1 MKRLAKGAG
10 YGNVYLEEVPIPPI
24 TPGQVLVRAHTSLIS
39 RGSEILRRYRLEGP
53 VDPGMMGYSAVGTVV
68 EVGAEARATG
78 YVPGDRVYATAP
90 HAEYVAS
97 AAPDPMRTFKLPAA
111 VPWPCAPFLG
121 FVRAGLAW
129 AISSGARP
137 TDTVVVLGQGLI
149 GNMVMQAHRARGVG
163 RVLTVDPLELRAR
176 LSRELGAAA
185 ALQAGGAAAV
195 AEVRRLT
202 GGRGA
207 DVVVD
212 CVGGPPGVASF
223 AGALE
228 MAAPGGTVHLI
239 GLYHG
244 APLPLDASRMMGKL
258 LIGGYRLDEPLGP
271 LRARTATLIEEGK
284 IKVEPLI
291 THRFPAGKAAEA
303 FALLDGH
310 LEQALGVLLE
320 WPQGPEG
327 PRGPRGAG
335 ESRTEG
341 GRGVADVYRVA
352 CIGASRMGS
361 WFDDTMRARAATEG
375 GRWLE
380 WVPGSVAAV
389 CQAVEQTELVAVC
402 DLDQALV
409 EQMQARWHIPA
420 GYADY
425 QEMIERER
433 PDVVAIV
440 TSWGSTHAEIAA
452 TVAET
457 GLVRGITCEK
467 PIGASMAQADR
478 VVEAAGATGWS
489 SAVPTSDAGTP
500 VIAWRS
506 DGSRRG
512 PSGRCGPSPAAPWA
526 TCCTSGRTTRTP

>member
-1 MKRLAKGAG
+1 MKRLAKGEG
-10 YGNVYLEEVPIPPI
+10 YGNVYLEEVPIPAI
-24 TPGQVLVRAHTSLIS
+24 ASGQVLVRAHTSLIS

-68 EVGAEARATG
+68 EAGAEARALG
-78 YVPGDRVYATAP
+78 YAPGERVYATAP

-97 AAPDPMRTFKLPAA
+97 AAPDPMRTFKLPAG
-111 VPWPCAPFLG
+111 VTWPCAPFLG

-137 TDTVVVLGQGLI
+137 ADTVVVLGQGLI

-163 RVLTVDPLELRAR
+163 RVLTVDPLALRAR

-185 ALQAGGAAAV
+185 VQAGGAAAV

-284 IKVEPLI
+284 IRVEPLI
-291 THRFPAGKAAEA
+291 THRFPAARAVEA

-320 WPQGPEG
+320 
-327 PRGPRGAG
+327 R
-335 ESRTEG
+335 
-341 GRGVADVYRVA
+341 
-352 CIGASRMGS
+352 
-361 WFDDTMRARAATEG
+361 
-375 GRWLE
+375 
-380 WVPGSVAAV
+380 
-389 CQAVEQTELVAVC
+389 
-402 DLDQALV
+402 
-409 EQMQARWHIPA
+409 
-420 GYADY
+420 
-425 QEMIERER
+425 
-433 PDVVAIV
+433 
-440 TSWGSTHAEIAA
+440 
-452 TVAET
+452 
-457 GLVRGITCEK
+457 K
-467 PIGASMAQADR
+467 
-478 VVEAAGATGWS
+478 
-489 SAVPTSDAGTP
+489 
-500 VIAWRS
+500 
-506 DGSRRG
+506 G

-526 TCCTSGRTTRTP
+526 TCCTS